1 MWKKIRMKLKE
12 KLDKINEDDRG
23 SAFVFVIIGVM
34 FVSIVGATVLSLAT
48 NYVTAVIVDHYST
61 DNFYQT
67 EGYLSEVRSG
77 IEELAGEIN
86 ENAYL
91 EVMENYTSTVAAT
104 PAPGATASPASL
116 TGKKYE
122 YGKKYLAGIVRELN
136 DDPVNP
142 QISGA
147 NDVFKNIQTDKVTPW
162 ATVKIDKIKK
172 MTTNPAALSSTYTNP
187 DFLQYRFNYDSDSK
201 KLSLTIRGLL
211 IEYTDDADYHTNI
224 QTDINIGVPDY
235 AFEGNSTFD
244 QLKHFISISDD
255 ILSVGSGGSMNA
267 SVSGSVY
274 SGTAKQPFS
283 PQNDDK
289 DSGIEILPS
298 STVTFNSKQ
307 IISRGNLN
315 IFSGSNVTM
324 NGLTGL
330 TSLGDLWLK
339 NVVLR
344 QPMGGTN
351 LHSEVDIRDNA
362 YILDDTSIEDD
373 NSILNIGGNYY
384 GYSYNEQNTNTAGS
398 LRSDYS
404 SAILINGK
412 NTKLTSE
419 HLTKLV
425 LAGRTFVQRNE
436 NKGDGTYQD
445 AADDIMM
452 GESLAVKSNQ
462 IAYLVPEKYI
472 VGEHNP
478 LARDEVD
485 ADNILASIK
494 LEQLKN
500 DSNIWSYVD
509 QHTDASGNYDKL
521 ITANFSNTGNYV
533 YLYLNFAS
541 ESEANKYFSNYYSG
555 MDETGEANKTNLDDK
570 ATTYISMADNEGMK
584 ISPAL
589 YLIAGNI
596 IHNYYAVGG
605 SKQQPQNYYDSSGN
619 PNLALLEDG
628 RAKMKNYL
636 GLQKTLLPSGSD
648 GISDIRGELNSP
660 SSELVCDVILNIDTG
675 GTDTSADNCFKR
687 NGETLPND
695 GTGKVDVT
703 VPGHSDWVLYFDNA
717 NCTIPSNIS
726 SISGARKGLIL
737 CAKDVTVTSDFEGL
751 IIAGGKVSIEAGGSY
766 KANPA
771 MIGEILEMIRSNR
784 EKDWWKYFRCLDD
797 EEKSS
802 VNVADCISYENWER
816 NSN

>member
-77 IEELAGEIN
+77 IEELAGEVN

-142 QISGA
+142 QISGV

-162 ATVKIDKIKK
+162 ATVKIDKIKG
-172 MTTNPAALSSTYTNP
+172 MTTNPTALSSTYSDPNY
-187 DFLQYRFNYDSDSK
+187 LQYRFNYDPDSK

-211 IEYTDDADYHTNI
+211 IKYTDDADYHTNI

-255 ILSVGSGGSMNA
+255 IFSVGSGSVIDAG
-267 SVSGSVY
+267 VSGSVY

-283 PQNDDK
+283 PQNGDDN
-289 DSGIEILPS
+289 DSGIEILPNAKVS
-298 STVTFNSKQ
+298 FNSKQ

-315 IFSGSNVTM
+315 IFTGSKVTM
-324 NGLTGL
+324 RGLTGL
-330 TSLGDLWLK
+330 SSLGDLWLK
-339 NVVLR
+339 NIVLR

-373 NSILNIGGNYY
+373 NSILKIGGNYY
-384 GYSYNEQNTNTAGS
+384 GYSYNEQNDSTSGS
-398 LRSDYS
+398 MRSDYS

-412 NTKLTSE
+412 NTTLKSE
-419 HLTKLV
+419 DLTKLV

-436 NKGDGTYQD
+436 STPGADGTYPD

-485 ADNILASIK
+485 ADHIMASIK

-500 DSNIWSYVD
+500 DTNIWRYVD

-541 ESEANKYFSNYYSG
+541 ESKANEYFSNYYSG

-570 ATTYISMADNEGMK
+570 ATTYISAADSDGMK

-605 SKQQPQNYYDSSGN
+605 SKQQSQNYYYQDNAGN
-619 PNLALLEDG
+619 WHVNLALLEDG
-628 RAKMKNYL
+628 KSKMKNYL

-675 GTDTSADNCFKR
+675 GTDTSDDNRFMR
-687 NGETLPND
+687 GSEILSD
-695 GTGKVDVT
+695 VDTT
-703 VPGHSDWVLYFDNA
+703 VPGHSDWKMHFHNGSYN
-717 NCTIPSNIS
+717 IPTGVN
-726 SISGARKGLIL
+726 KGLIL

-751 IIAGGKVSIEAGGSY
+751 IIAGGRVSIEAGGSY

-784 EKDWWKYFRCLDD
+784 ENDWWKYFRCLDD

>member
-77 IEELAGEIN
+77 IEELAGEVN

-104 PAPGATASPASL
+104 PVPGATASPASL

-122 YGKKYLAGIVRELN
+122 YGKKYLAGIVRKLN

-142 QISGA
+142 EISGA

-172 MTTNPAALSSTYTNP
+172 MTTNPAALSSTYSDPNY
-187 DFLQYRFNYDSDSK
+187 LQYRFNYDSDSK

-267 SVSGSVY
+267 NVSGSVY

-283 PQNDDK
+283 PQNGDDR
-289 DSGIEILPS
+289 DSGIEILTN
-298 STVTFNSKQ
+298 STVFFNSKQ

-315 IFSGSNVTM
+315 IFSGSKVTM

-351 LHSEVDIRDNA
+351 EVSVVKIHDNA

-373 NSILNIGGNYY
+373 NSTLTIGGNYY

-398 LRSDYS
+398 MRSDYS

-412 NTKLTSE
+412 NTTLKSDD
-419 HLTKLV
+419 LTKLV

-436 NKGDGTYQD
+436 STPGADGTYPD

-478 LARDEVD
+478 LARDEVN

-500 DSNIWSYVD
+500 DTNIWPYVD

-541 ESEANKYFSNYYSG
+541 ESKANEYFSNYYSG

-570 ATTYISMADNEGMK
+570 ATTYISMSDNDGMK

-605 SKQQPQNYYDSSGN
+605 SKQQSPNYYDSSGN
-619 PNLALLEDG
+619 PNMALLEDG

-675 GTDTSADNCFKR
+675 GTDTSDDNRFMR
-687 NGETLPND
+687 GSETLP
-695 GTGKVDVT
+695 DVETT
-703 VPGHSDWVLYFDNA
+703 VPGHSDIGTNNHWVMHFHNENYD
-717 NCTIPSNIS
+717 IPTNIH
-726 SISGARKGLIL
+726 KGLIL
-737 CAKDVTVTSDFEGL
+737 CAKDVTVRSDFEGL